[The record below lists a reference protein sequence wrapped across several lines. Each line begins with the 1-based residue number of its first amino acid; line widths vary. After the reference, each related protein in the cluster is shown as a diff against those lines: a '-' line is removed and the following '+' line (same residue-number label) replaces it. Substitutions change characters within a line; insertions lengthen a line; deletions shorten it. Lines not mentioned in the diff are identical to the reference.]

1 MEVIDQVAFDSW
13 VLSHP
18 VHAWAR
24 FLTAHASL
32 LTSFLTSHNP
42 SLFKMGQLVY
52 NLVEWFSNRSRGC
65 NIVKHMRLVSRCI
78 DYYYHS
84 FQPMRDTCITESSK
98 GLWAHAWLR
107 VYTNVALILSCRFI
121 QYNPTSLERNHKHE
135 LQTEVD
141 LGVPIDLILPET
153 YTGTDSGGESRNEY
167 CWVP

>member
-24 FLTAHASL
+24 FLTAHAGL

-42 SLFKMGQLVY
+42 RLFKMGQLVY

-84 FQPMRDTCITESSK
+84 FQPMRDACIIKDYE
-98 GLWAHAWLR
+98 HMHD
-107 VYTNVALILSCRFI
+107 YECI
-121 QYNPTSLERNHKHE
+121 QM
-135 LQTEVD
+135 
-141 LGVPIDLILPET
+141 
-153 YTGTDSGGESRNEY
+153 
-167 CWVP
+167 